1 MIIFKNVRIFDGTGS
16 PPFAGEVSVKENRI
30 VSVTPGGS
38 MNGAGNQADAHV
50 IDGEGATLMPGMVE
64 AHAHLTWPSS
74 VERPVREMA
83 MPPEALALTAARNA
97 RILLDHGI
105 TSAYSA
111 GAMSQRLEIY
121 LADQIESGGLPGP
134 RFIPSSIEKEPPA
147 GEDNTFNP
155 GKSEHQLGGP
165 EEVRAFIKECAEFG
179 AKSVKFLLS
188 GESQLRPGA
197 SFELQYRDEELQ
209 AAHEQAVESGIWLNG
224 HAHAAEAVKLGA
236 RHGFRVLYHCTHAD
250 EEALD
255 LLEERKDDIF
265 VAPAIGVLQALLDF
279 TPPPGMDLTEQKADA
294 RNVIERHRQL
304 IPEMRRR
311 GIRVLPFGDYGF
323 PFNPHGWNARDL
335 DIFVKQMGFTPIEAL
350 VAATK
355 LGGQLMDMGDELG
368 MIKPG
373 YLADIVLVKG
383 DVTQDVT
390 LLQDKS
396 NILAVMKDGKFHK
409 EFQAQHSSA
418 DSTAR

>member
-1 MIIFKNVRIFDGTGS
+1 VIIFKNVRIFDGTGS
-16 PPFAGEVSVKENRI
+16 PLFAGDVSVKENRI
-30 VSVTPGGS
+30 TSVTPA
-38 MNGAGNQADAHV
+38 GAAEGTDYPPDAQV
-50 IDGEGATLMPGMVE
+50 IDGEGAVLMPGMVE

-74 VERPVREMA
+74 VERPVSEMF
-83 MPPEALALTAARNA
+83 MPPEQLALTAARNA
-97 RILLDHGI
+97 RILLDYGI

-111 GAMSQRLEIY
+111 GALSKRLEMY

-134 RFIPSSIEKEPPA
+134 RFIPSSIEKAPPE
-147 GEDNTFNP
+147 EDDIPFGS
-155 GKSEHQLGGP
+155 GKSENELDGP
-165 EEVRAFIKECAEFG
+165 EGIRAFIKECADFG
-179 AKSVKFLLS
+179 AKSVKFLIS

-197 SFELQYRDEELQ
+197 SFELQYNNEELQ

-236 RHGFRVLYHCTHAD
+236 RNGFRALYHCTYAD

-265 VAPAIGVLQALLDF
+265 VAPALAAFRGMLDF
-279 TPPPGMDLTEQKADA
+279 APPPGMDLTKQKADA
-294 RNVIERHRQL
+294 RNMVERQQEL
-304 IPEMRRR
+304 IPELRRR

-335 DIFVKQMGFTPIEAL
+335 ETFVKQMGFTPIDAL

-355 LGGQLMDMGDELG
+355 LGGQLMDMSDELG

-390 LLQDKS
+390 LLQDKG

-409 EFQAQHSSA
+409 EFQAQH
-418 DSTAR
+418 

>member
-1 MIIFKNVRIFDGTGS
+1 MF
-16 PPFAGEVSVKENRI
+16 
-30 VSVTPGGS
+30 
-38 MNGAGNQADAHV
+38 
-50 IDGEGATLMPGMVE
+50 
-64 AHAHLTWPSS
+64 
-74 VERPVREMA
+74 
-83 MPPEALALTAARNA
+83 MPPEQLALTAARNA
-97 RILLDHGI
+97 RILLDYGI

-111 GAMSQRLEIY
+111 GALSKRLEMY
-121 LADQIESGGLPGP
+121 LADQIESDGLPGP
-134 RFIPSSIEKEPPA
+134 RFIPSSIEKAPPE
-147 GEDNTFNP
+147 EDDIPFGS
-155 GKSEHQLGGP
+155 GKSENELDGP
-165 EEVRAFIKECAEFG
+165 EGIRAFIKECADFG
-179 AKSVKFLLS
+179 AKSVKFLIS

-197 SFELQYRDEELQ
+197 SFELQYNNEELQ

-236 RHGFRVLYHCTHAD
+236 RNGFRALYHCTYAD

-265 VAPAIGVLQALLDF
+265 VAPALAAFRGMLDF
-279 TPPPGMDLTEQKADA
+279 APPPGMDLTKQKADA
-294 RNVIERHRQL
+294 RNMVERQQEL
-304 IPEMRRR
+304 IPELRRR

-335 DIFVKQMGFTPIEAL
+335 ETFVKQMGFTPIDAL

-355 LGGQLMDMGDELG
+355 LGGQLMDMSDELG

-390 LLQDKS
+390 LLQDKG

-409 EFQAQHSSA
+409 EFQAQH
-418 DSTAR
+418 